1 MVIDLIDR
9 DFIRKYKYEI
19 LLAGI
24 ILVSAFLNLW
34 NIWSQGFTNTF
45 YAAAVKSTLVNPA
58 AGFFNSFDPAGFVTV
73 DKPPVGLW
81 VQAAF
86 AAVLGFQGWVLIL
99 PQAFAGIG
107 SVALVYV
114 IVSRPFGKPAGLIAA
129 LALAVTP
136 ILVAVSRNGTMD
148 SQLIFVLLLAVWAVL
163 KAARERSLPW
173 LLVSAVLVGIA
184 FNIKMIQA
192 FVVVPAILVV
202 YFLGTTDFS
211 WKKRALHLGLA
222 VVVLL
227 AVSLSWAVAVDLVPA
242 SERPYVG
249 GSGDNT
255 VLGLII
261 NYNGLERLGLEGR
274 GAALA
279 GGGVGEQR
287 AGDLR
292 QDELQ
297 AAAGSRDAG
306 TGQYAG
312 AGRYAGT
319 GEYREAA
326 AVRGDAAAPA
336 AGGMAN
342 GEGAPGIT
350 RFLGPDLAGQFS
362 WLLPLA
368 LIGLLAWVRRPAAF
382 TFKGFEESG
391 LVSER
396 GLVLTAMLFWLV
408 PGLVFFSFSTAFGH
422 TYYIATITPPL
433 AALVGIGAFG
443 LYREYLSGGSTGWL
457 LPGAV
462 LVTGLLQA
470 LFLSYD
476 AVWSGLLLPLV
487 ILGTLACTGILVY
500 LKLRDSTGSL
510 TQNRRKY
517 LAGIALGLLFV
528 APLVWACTPFLYGS
542 NGGVAGPPEAGRLT
556 GVTGTVGFLSG
567 ADRAGYGQNTTA
579 RERLVGAGDTG
590 GSAVMGTFTRQAGGT
605 SAEDTRLADYLLPN
619 TTNNT
624 WILAVPSS
632 QSAAGLII
640 ETGKPVMAIGGF
652 SGSDRILSLASLEA
666 LIQEGKVRYFLTS
679 GVEGS
684 GLGGGT
690 AGGNGALFSWV
701 TTHCTPVNLA
711 PGNGAES
718 TAGTTAG
725 TGTRAASSL
734 YDCAGAAGPA

>member
-24 ILVSAFLNLW
+24 LLVSAFLNLW

-86 AAVLGFQGWVLIL
+86 AAVLGFQGWVLVL
-99 PQAFAGIG
+99 PQALAGIG

-114 IVSRPFGKPAGLIAA
+114 IVSRPFGKPAGLVAA

-163 KAARERSLPW
+163 KAAQERSLPW

-192 FVVVPAILVV
+192 FVVVPAILIV

-222 VVVLL
+222 VIVLL

-242 SERPYVG
+242 SERPYIG

-261 NYNGLERLGLEGR
+261 NYNGLERLGLEDR
-274 GAALA
+274 GTALA
-279 GGGVGEQR
+279 GGGAGEQR

-306 TGQYAG
+306 TGPYAG

-350 RFLGPDLAGQFS
+350 RFLGPELAGQFS
-362 WLLPLA
+362 WLLPFA

-382 TFKGFEESG
+382 TLKGFEESG

-396 GLVLTAMLFWLV
+396 GLVLTAMLLWLV

-470 LFLSYD
+470 LFLSYN
-476 AVWSGLLLPLV
+476 AAWSGPLLPLV
-487 ILGTLACTGILVY
+487 ILGTLACTGLLVY

-528 APLVWACTPFLYGS
+528 APFVWACTPFLYGS

-556 GVTGTVGFLSG
+556 GVTGAAGFLPG

-579 RERLVGAGDTG
+579 RERLVGAGDT
-590 GSAVMGTFTRQAGGT
+590 
-605 SAEDTRLADYLLPN
+605 RLADYLLQN

-679 GVEGS
+679 GEGDS

-711 PGNGAES
+711 PGNGMES
-718 TAGTTAG
+718 TAGTAAG